1 MQSGETLSA
10 IVSILLQTG
19 LFSFYIGF
27 GAIDP
32 CQIAHIYSVS
42 LHWRR
47 IDAMHLQLSAS
58 HRPPGQVSTDPSLC
72 SDAASWRCHAGADW
86 EMILHL
92 FIA

>member
-1 MQSGETLSA
+1 MASESRPDAIGRTLSA
-10 IVSILLQTG
+10 LVSILLQTG

-42 LHWRR
+42 LHLRR

-58 HRPPGQVSTDPSLC
+58 HRPPGQVVT
-72 SDAASWRCHAGADW
+72 
-86 EMILHL
+86 M
-92 FIA
+92 F

>member
-1 MQSGETLSA
+1 MQSAETLSA

-47 IDAMHLQLSAS
+47 IDAMHLQFSAS
-58 HRPPGQVSTDPSLC
+58 HRWPGQVSTDRHYVLML
-72 SDAASWRCHAGADW
+72 RAGAAKQ
-86 EMILHL
+86 EPTGI
-92 FIA
+92 